1 MSTPGTGNPPP
12 PPPPPAPPLDARGLP
27 VGYPFKAD
35 WEVTPR
41 EAAAALNGAGTNGA
55 PMLLDCRRPDEHAF
69 CNVAAGV
76 LVPMDQTVARAD
88 EIEEGAGGKG
98 GAIIVMCHHG
108 RRSMQVTATLRG
120 LGFTNVK
127 SMAAG
132 IDGWSLSV
140 DPSIRRY

>member
-1 MSTPGTGNPPP
+1 MSGGTGSTHPLPPV
-12 PPPPPAPPLDARGLP
+12 ALDARGLP
-27 VGYPFKAD
+27 VGYPLKAE

-41 EAAAALNGAGTNGA
+41 EAAIALKSAGG
-55 PMLLDCRRPDEHAF
+55 PLLVDCRRADEHAF
-69 CNVAAGV
+69 CHVAGGV

-88 EIEEGAGGKG
+88 EIEEAAGGKG

-108 RRSMQVTATLRG
+108 RRSIQVTATLRG
-120 LGFTNVK
+120 LGFTKVK

-140 DPSIRRY
+140 DPEIKRY